1 MRSMLA
7 GLMVAVG
14 SVNLCLA
21 AQDLTGT
28 LVVLNKAEA
37 SASLLDCATGRQI
50 KRLPTGTGPHE
61 VAVSPDGA
69 TAVVADY
76 GTRQQPGHTLT
87 VIDLARQEVRRTI
100 DLKEHHRPHG
110 IQFLPDGKRVVVTAE
125 QEQFILVVEIDTG
138 TIEHAIPTGQRVS
151 HMLAITPDAKRVF
164 VANIGSGNV
173 SVINLDS
180 AAAIA
185 TIPTGRG
192 AEGIDIS
199 PDGREVWVGNRDQDT
214 LSVIDTATLKVVAT
228 LPCASF
234 PIRVKF
240 MPDGGHVLV
249 SNARSG
255 DVSVFDAAQRKEI
268 RRIGMGETAADDRA
282 GRLFRDRFGKS
293 PVPVGILIDPGGGLA
308 FIANTNADVVSVINL
323 ADWTI
328 VRRLTAGREP
338 DGLAY
343 SPLVPPAA
351 EEVEY

>member
-1 MRSMLA
+1 MRSMMA

-14 SVNLCLA
+14 SANLCVA
-21 AQDLTGT
+21 SEDLTGT

-37 SASLLDCATGRQI
+37 SASLVDCATGREI
-50 KRLPTGTGPHE
+50 KRLPTGAGPHE

-76 GTRQQPGHTLT
+76 GTREPGHTLT

-110 IQFLPDGKRVVVTAE
+110 IQFLPGGKRVVVTAE
-125 QEQFILVVEIDTG
+125 HEQFVLVVEIATG

-185 TIPTGRG
+185 TVPAGRG

-199 PDGREVWVGNRDQDT
+199 PDGREVWVSNRGQDT
-214 LSVIDTATLKVVAT
+214 LSVIDAAALQVVAT

-240 MPDGGHVLV
+240 TPDGVHVLV

-255 DVSVFDAAQRKEI
+255 DVAVFDAAQRKEI
-268 RRIGMGETAADDRA
+268 RRIGMGETAADDRED
-282 GRLFRDRFGKS
+282 RLFRDRFGKS
-293 PVPVGILIDPGGGLA
+293 PVPVGILIAPGGELA
-308 FIANTNADVVSVINL
+308 FVANTNADVVSVIDL

-328 VRRLTAGREP
+328 TRRLTAGREP

-343 SPLVPPAA
+343 SPLVLGAPTQ
-351 EEVEY
+351 E